1 MIGPC
6 WLQLALIAQTLST
19 ILSGM
24 SGPPGQGYPPSYP
37 PAQRPA
43 GGPHE
48 GYGGPG
54 YNNYPG
60 HGGPPPGWNAH
71 PPTSGNDVYNRG
83 GYPGYPPRPYPGPGP
98 QTGPPPPTSS
108 SSGTPPPAPAPV
120 SQPYDQYQ
128 VRLTGTLHPSV
139 VCRIFCSSC
148 LIMHSIFFHD
158 WLLECN

>member
-1 MIGPC
+1 M
-6 WLQLALIAQTLST
+6 T
-19 ILSGM
+19 
-24 SGPPGQGYPPSYP
+24 GPPGQGYPPSYP
-37 PAQRPA
+37 PAQRPG

-48 GYGGPG
+48 GYGGPPGAPG

-83 GYPGYPPRPYPGPGP
+83 YPGYPPRPGPYPGPGP

-108 SSGTPPPAPAPV
+108 SSGTPPPPAPAPV

-128 VRLTGTLHPSV
+128 VRPTITFDPFV

-158 WLLECN
+158 CL